1 MVHHPVCVKHHE
13 ALFLAIMP
21 TIGQVMRPKSVRV
34 PAGAGIG
41 EGAGGVGVDQAPG
54 DPFPAPPPKFG
65 SSPSR
70 LSVMNGDNVGPA
82 WWPRPI
88 LHHLGTG

>member
-34 PAGAGIG
+34 PTGAGIG

-54 DPFPAPPPKFG
+54 DPAPPPKFG

-70 LSVMNGDNVGPA
+70 LRV
-82 WWPRPI
+82 
-88 LHHLGTG
+88 L